1 MKRNLNDNNWRFTA
15 SLMNDAGGGIGVEK
29 PLKAPPFGL
38 KGGSFED
45 HPDCQRD
52 RLPSWGYIHINK
64 IRRVE

>member
-1 MKRNLNDNNWRFTA
+1 
-15 SLMNDAGGGIGVEK
+15 MNDAGGGIGVEK

-38 KGGSFED
+38 KGGRFED